1 MSTYRQPFSRG
12 AAAFGKRPSSS
23 SSANAKLA
31 EALKVKIDIDKV
43 DLEVIKP
50 WISREITALLGVE
63 DEVLIGMIEVLLEEC
78 KIHKNGAH
86 MYAQL
91 ESFLEKQTETF
102 CVQLWE
108 LLASAQANAGKH
120 GEKGVPSKFMKDT
133 EAQRKREDEAYERMK
148 KNQERGRDGRRSQQK
163 PYDRP
168 PRRDSRDRVGRGQE
182 RRRDSRSPPR
192 RRSRWGADGE
202 RSDGSDAA

>member
-12 AAAFGKRPSSS
+12 AATFAKRPRAA
-23 SSANAKLA
+23 SSAHAKLA
-31 EALKVKIDIDKV
+31 DALKVTIDVGKV
-43 DLEVIKP
+43 DLDAIKP

-63 DEVLIGMIEVLLEEC
+63 DEVLIGMIAVLLEERE
-78 KIHKNGAH
+78 IHKNGAH
-86 MYAQL
+86 VYAQL

-102 CVQLWE
+102 CARLWE

-120 GEKGVPSKFMKDT
+120 GRAKGVPSEFMKDA
-133 EAQRKREDEAYERMK
+133 EAQRKREDAAYERMK
-148 KNQERGRDGRRSQQK
+148 KNQERGRDGRRSQK

-168 PRRDSRDRVGRGQE
+168 ARGDSRDRGRRDRYE

-202 RSDGSDAA
+202 RSDGAE